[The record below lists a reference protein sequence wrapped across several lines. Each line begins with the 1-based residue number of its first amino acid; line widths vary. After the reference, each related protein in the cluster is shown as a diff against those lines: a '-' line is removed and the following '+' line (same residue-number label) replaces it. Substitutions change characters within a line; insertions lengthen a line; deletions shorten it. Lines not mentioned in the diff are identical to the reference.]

1 VAERPVALPPV
12 IAGCMMVQQLSGEI
26 AECYRRASE
35 SRDRAK
41 LANDSALR
49 QDFLDME
56 RRWILLAHS
65 YEFSERIS
73 SLPVRPGG
81 NKYCR

>member
-1 VAERPVALPPV
+1 
-12 IAGCMMVQQLSGEI
+12 MVQQLSAEI

-41 LANDSALR
+41 LAQEPALR
-49 QDFLDME
+49 HFQDME
-56 RRWILLAHS
+56 RRWIFLAHS

-73 SLPVRPGG
+73 SLTVRPGG